1 MDAPKAS
8 GSTRMAVYYITSGS
22 LLLIWSVIWLLYMGH
37 HPPGSDGTWYLVW
50 GLLFTGL
57 VLTGI
62 GLTIG
67 RIGMSAR
74 HADVAAAPTPTS
86 AVPLPGGGVAV
97 TAPNGQMLAP
107 AANVGPMAATPIAA
121 AGTGV
126 GSAVPLSAT
135 GNGLSGGGAGDGMPA
150 NVPVQHIP

>member
-8 GSTRMAVYYITSGS
+8 GSTRMAVYYLTTGS
-22 LLLIWSVIWLLYMGH
+22 LLLIWSVIWLLYLRH
-37 HPPGSDGTWYLVW
+37 HQPSNDATWYIVS

-74 HADVAAAPTPTS
+74 NADVAAAPTPTS
-86 AVPLPGGGVAV
+86 AVLMPGGGMAV
-97 TAPNGQMLAP
+97 TAPNGQMIPQAST
-107 AANVGPMAATPIAA
+107 AGPLGMGNGMIGTGMSNAGM
-121 AGTGV
+121 AGTG
-126 GSAVPLSAT
+126 A
-135 GNGLSGGGAGDGMPA
+135 GNGVPTD
-150 NVPVQHIP
+150 VPVQHIP